1 MGHSICSLSIYR
13 EFKVE
18 EYANKTV
25 GMPSAKCKLWD
36 ILQEKS
42 DFLKIK
48 ITRKTRIANK
58 WRKNLHLQRLKRHF
72 N

>member
-1 MGHSICSLSIYR
+1 MVKWGTLYVHYQFIGNSRWKNMLI
-13 EFKVE
+13 
-18 EYANKTV
+18 V
-25 GMPSAKCKLWD
+25 GMPLTKSKLWD

-58 WRKNLHLQRLKRHF
+58 WRKNLHLQRQETF
-72 N
+72 